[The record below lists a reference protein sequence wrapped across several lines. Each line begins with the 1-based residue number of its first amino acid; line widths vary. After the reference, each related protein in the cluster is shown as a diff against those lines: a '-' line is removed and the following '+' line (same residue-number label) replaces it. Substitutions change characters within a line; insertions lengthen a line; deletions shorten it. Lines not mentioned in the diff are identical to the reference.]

1 MVKTLLILAVGVVIG
16 YSYGYKDAKHHDRTV
31 YERLIDR
38 AGAAARG
45 KYDSNS
51 QQQQA
56 DSVGR

>member
-1 MVKTLLILAVGVVIG
+1 MVKTLLLIAVGVAIG
-16 YSYGYKDAKHHDRTV
+16 YSYGYKDAKQHDKTV

-45 KYDSNS
+45 KYDPNS
-51 QQQQA
+51 QLKA